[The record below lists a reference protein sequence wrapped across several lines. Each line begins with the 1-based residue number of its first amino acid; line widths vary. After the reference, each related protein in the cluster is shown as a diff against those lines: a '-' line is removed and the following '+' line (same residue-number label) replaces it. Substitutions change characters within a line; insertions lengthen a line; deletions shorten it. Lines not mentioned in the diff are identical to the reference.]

1 MIDFVNQTMCYEPQ
15 GELRASPLADQLAG
29 MATPAA
35 YTQKCGEGSQPLF
48 FIGVDSNQ
56 NPRGDTDEDPAT
68 LNHGLTSMLKRVDT
82 AAYNAVYDVVD
93 GAFEGGVQTLGLA
106 EDGVGYALDDYNRAL
121 VPEAVVSELETVRES
136 IVSGETVVT
145 DFRTQ

>member
-1 MIDFVNQTMCYEPQ
+1 MTTIDELLDLSRIEGIDALALLGEARPARLRLLPEQLLAVLAGLDFVAY
-15 GELRASPLADQLAG
+15 
-29 MATPAA
+29 PAFR
-35 YTQKCGEGSQPLF
+35 C
-48 FIGVDSNQ
+48 
-56 NPRGDTDEDPAT
+56 
-68 LNHGLTSMLKRVDT
+68 RVG
-82 AAYNAVYDVVD
+82 AD